1 MTYTG
6 KFLKKK
12 LLEETTKR
20 FNDIEEMY
28 PSHLYSKATILDPR
42 FKKAAFIS
50 NENANTAEQE
60 VQKEIA
66 DYIKTNGKLVLYN
79 LFFCFIHFFFHS
91 R

>member
-12 LLEETTKR
+12 LLEETEKR

-50 NENANTAEQE
+50 NDNANNAEQE

-66 DYIKTNGKLVLYN
+66 DYIKTNDKSVL
-79 LFFCFIHFFFHS
+79 
-91 R
+91 